1 MAEAKNYYIKVPGT
15 LVEVTEEV
23 YLTYYRM
30 RRRCSAVQE
39 KDTYNGVTSY
49 DALDTAEILGID
61 SIPDVNASSV
71 EDLAMD
77 NILRDKLRICLSQ
90 LTDPEQHLILALF
103 YEGKTER
110 EYAEIL
116 GISQKAVNK
125 RRHKVLDKLRRMM
138 TA

>member
-1 MAEAKNYYIKVPGT
+1 MAGGRNYYIEVPGA

-49 DALDTAEILGID
+49 DALDTEDMLGVD
-61 SIPDVNASSV
+61 NIPDSKSPSV

-77 NILRDKLRICLSQ
+77 NLLRKKLYRCLTQ
-90 LTDPEQHLILALF
+90 LPKSDQKMLYALYF
-103 YEGKTER
+103 EGMSER
-110 EYAEIL
+110 EFATE
-116 GISQKAVNK
+116 GGQE
-125 RRHKVLDKLRRMM
+125 
-138 TA
+138 T

>member
-1 MAEAKNYYIKVPGT
+1 MAERKNCYIKVPGA

-49 DALDTAEILGID
+49 GALDAEDMLGVD
-61 SIPDVNASSV
+61 NIPDSNSPSV

-77 NILRDKLRICLSQ
+77 NLLRKKLYRCDTTAEKRSE
-90 LTDPEQHLILALF
+90 DVVCPLF
-103 YEGKTER
+103 
-110 EYAEIL
+110 
-116 GISQKAVNK
+116 
-125 RRHKVLDKLRRMM
+125 
-138 TA
+138 